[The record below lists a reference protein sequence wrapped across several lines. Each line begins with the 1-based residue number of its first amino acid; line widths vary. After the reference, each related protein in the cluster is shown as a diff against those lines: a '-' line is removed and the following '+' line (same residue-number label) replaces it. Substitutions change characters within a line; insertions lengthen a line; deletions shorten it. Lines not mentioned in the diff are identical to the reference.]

1 LGSKCDTMGSRLGE
15 IMTLRTELCD
25 LLGIEYP
32 IIQGGMAWTST
43 AELAAAVSEGG
54 GIGVIGA
61 GSMPADILRQEI
73 IKAKSLTN
81 KNFGV
86 NLMLMQ
92 AHIDDLVQVL
102 LDEKVAMVTTG
113 AGNPGKYMTDFKE
126 AGIKVFPVV
135 PSVALAQRLEK
146 QGADAIIVE
155 GTEAGGHIGELT
167 TMVLTPQ
174 ASQSVSIPVIA
185 AGGIATGQG
194 LVAALALGA
203 KGVQIGTRFICS
215 TECTVDPKVKER
227 LINARD
233 RDTVVTGRST
243 GHPARI
249 IRNQFSKQIE
259 ILDLQ
264 NKPDEIEKLGT
275 GSLRKAMRDG
285 DIDHGSLM
293 AGQISGIINEIK
305 PAAAIIEQILK
316 EAQETIEGLSKL

>member
-1 LGSKCDTMGSRLGE
+1 LA
-15 IMTLRTELCD
+15 LRTELCD

-43 AELAAAVSEGG
+43 AELAAAVSEAG

-61 GSMPADILRQEI
+61 GSMPADILKQEI
-73 IKAKSLTN
+73 IKAKTITN
-81 KNFGV
+81 KKFGV

-92 AHIDDLVQVL
+92 PHIDDLAQVL
-102 LDEKVAMVTTG
+102 LDEKVGMVTTG
-113 AGNPGKYMTDFKE
+113 AGNPGKYMADFKE
-126 AGIKVFPVV
+126 AGIKVLPVV

-174 ASQSVSIPVIA
+174 ASQSVRIPVIA

-249 IRNQFSKQIE
+249 IRNQFSRQIE
-259 ILDLQ
+259 KLDLE
-264 NKPDEIEKLGT
+264 NKPDEIDKLGT
-275 GSLRKAMRDG
+275 GALKKAMRDG
-285 DIDHGSLM
+285 DIDNGSLM
-293 AGQISGIINEIK
+293 AGQISGLIKEIK
-305 PAAAIIEQILK
+305 PAASIIRDIID
-316 EAQETIEGLSKL
+316 EASATIERLSSI